1 MSNNNKKM
9 IVGDVKKSFSGATAL
24 KPEPPKIKP
33 QPKPQEDGSKK
44 RD

>member
-1 MSNNNKKM
+1 MSNNNKKL
-9 IVGDVKKSFSGATAL
+9 VVVDVKKSFSEAAAL